1 MLGFYTGYQRNDYSS
16 ILDIIEV
23 KLDSLNN
30 NLKSIKDMSGIK
42 TSLGRLRAWV
52 RLLVMQKDL
61 ADAFMKLIEEKDAL
75 KEIYEVEAIL
85 LADEANVVAGLLIG
99 LNGLDF
105 SIDLKSV
112 HEALDL
118 PIRIVN
124 YSTYLRERIPE
135 IDDEAEKKIQEE
147 EEEHNKKLY
156 ELQNQKNYLE
166 EINKTLKSQSEQSK
180 ERVIFN
186 RRTESTL
193 I

>member
-1 MLGFYTGYQRNDYSS
+1 
-16 ILDIIEV
+16 
-23 KLDSLNN
+23 
-30 NLKSIKDMSGIK
+30 
-42 TSLGRLRAWV
+42 
-52 RLLVMQKDL
+52 MQKDL
-61 ADAFMKLIEEKDAL
+61 ADTFMKLIEEKDSL
-75 KEIYEVEAIL
+75 KEVYEVEAIL

-147 EEEHNKKLY
+147 EEEHNNKLY

-166 EINKTLKSQSEQSK
+166 EINKILKSQSEQSK
-180 ERVIFN
+180 ERVIFFYKF
-186 RRTESTL
+186 
-193 I
+193 